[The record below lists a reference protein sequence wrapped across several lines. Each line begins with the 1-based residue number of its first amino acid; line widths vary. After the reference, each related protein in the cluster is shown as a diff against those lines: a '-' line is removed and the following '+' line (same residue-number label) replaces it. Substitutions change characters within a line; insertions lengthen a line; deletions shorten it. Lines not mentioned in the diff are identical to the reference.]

1 MREADRQ
8 RLETYCGNPSLRRTF
23 YTLNV
28 FTDTPFTGNPLAVVV
43 DCEGLSEQ
51 RMQTIARE
59 FNLSETVFVLEPL
72 DPMNTARLRIFA
84 PTQELPFA
92 GHPTIGAAVLITQLR
107 APEMLGRAG
116 LGLALEEQVGLLACT
131 VRRQTG
137 GAAQASFILPRLPKR
152 LGEAPGKEAI
162 AAALGLQVADIGF
175 GAHQPSLWSAGNPF
189 TFVPV
194 ASLEAIG
201 RALPNRKL
209 FSKTFARSGSLAY
222 LYTQEVVREGSHVHA
237 RMFGPGNGVNED
249 PATGSAAAAF
259 AGVAA
264 QFERPDDGDHLLVI
278 EQGFEIDRPST
289 IHLRL
294 QIEGGVLVDA
304 SVGGAAV
311 MVSQGTIEA

>member
-1 MREADRQ
+1 M
-8 RLETYCGNPSLRRTF
+8 RRTF
-23 YTLNV
+23 HTLNV
-28 FTDTPFTGNPLAVVV
+28 FTDTPFTGNPLAVVT

-72 DPMNTARLRIFA
+72 DPLNTARLRIFT
-84 PTQELPFA
+84 PTRELPFA
-92 GHPTIGAAVLITQLR
+92 CHPTIGAAVLIAQLR

-116 LGLALEEQVGLLACT
+116 LGLAIEEQVGLIACT
-131 VRRQTG
+131 VRRQKG

-152 LGEAPGKEAI
+152 MGEAPGREAI
-162 AAALGLQVADIGF
+162 AAALGLQAADIGF
-175 GAHQPSLWSAGNPF
+175 DAHQPSLWSAGNAF

-194 ASLEAIG
+194 VSLEAIG
-201 RALPNRKL
+201 RVIPNRKL
-209 FSKTFARSGSLAY
+209 FSTTFAGSGSLAF
-222 LYTQEVVREGSHVHA
+222 LYTQEVMREGSHVHA
-237 RMFGPGNGVNED
+237 RMFASGIDITED

-264 QFERPDDGDHLLVI
+264 QFERPEDGDHLLVI
-278 EQGFEIDRPST
+278 EQGFEIGRPSI

-311 MVSQGTIEA
+311 MVAQGTIEA

>member
-1 MREADRQ
+1 M
-8 RLETYCGNPSLRRTF
+8 RRTF
-23 YTLNV
+23 YTFNV

-59 FNLSETVFVLEPL
+59 FNLSETVFVLDPL
-72 DPMNTARLRIFA
+72 DPVNTARLRIFT
-84 PTQELPFA
+84 PTRELPFA
-92 GHPTIGAAVLITQLR
+92 GHPTIGAAVLIAQLR
-107 APEMLGRAG
+107 SPEMLGRAG
-116 LGLALEEQVGLLACT
+116 LGLAIEEQVGLIACT
-131 VRRQTG
+131 VRRQKG
-137 GAAQASFILPRLPKR
+137 GALQGSFILPRLPQR
-152 LGEAPGKEAI
+152 LGEAPSTEAI
-162 AAALGLQVADIGF
+162 AAALGLQPADIGF
-175 GAHQPSLWSAGNPF
+175 AAHQPSLWSAGNPF

-201 RALPNRKL
+201 RVVPNRKL
-209 FSKTFARSGSLAY
+209 FSKTFACSGSLVF
-222 LYTQEVVREGSHVHA
+222 LYTQEVMREGSHVHA
-237 RMFGPGNGVNED
+237 RMFGPGLAITED

-259 AGVAA
+259 AGVAV
-264 QFERPDDGDHLLVI
+264 QFERPEDGDHLLII
-278 EQGFEIDRPST
+278 EQGFEIDRPSM

>member
-1 MREADRQ
+1 MRR
-8 RLETYCGNPSLRRTF
+8 PF
-23 YTLNV
+23 HTLDV
-28 FTDTPFTGNPLAVVV
+28 FTDTPFTGNPLAVVR

-72 DPMNTARLRIFA
+72 DPLNSARLRIFT
-84 PTQELPFA
+84 PTRELPFA
-92 GHPTIGAAVLITQLR
+92 GHPTIGAAVLIAQLR
-107 APEMLGRAG
+107 APEMLGGAG
-116 LGLALEEQVGLLACT
+116 LGLAIEEQVGLIACT
-131 VRRQTG
+131 VRRQKG
-137 GAAQASFILPRLPKR
+137 RVAQASFVLPRLPER
-152 LGEAPGKEAI
+152 LGEPPGVEAI
-162 AAALGLQVADIGF
+162 AAALGLRAADIGF
-175 GAHQPSLWSAGNPF
+175 DAHRPSLWSAGNAF

-201 RALPNRKL
+201 RAVPDPAL
-209 FSKTFARSGSLAY
+209 FSKTFACSGALAF

-237 RMFGPGNGVNED
+237 RMFGPGMAITED

-264 QFERPDDGDHLLVI
+264 QFERPEDGDHLLII
-278 EQGFEIDRPST
+278 EQGFEMGRPSI

-294 QIEGGVLVDA
+294 QIQGGVLVDA

-311 MVSQGTIEA
+311 MVSEGTIEA

>member
-1 MREADRQ
+1 M
-8 RLETYCGNPSLRRTF
+8 RRTF
-23 YTLNV
+23 YTFNV

-59 FNLSETVFVLEPL
+59 FNLSETVFVLDPL
-72 DPMNTARLRIFA
+72 DPVNTARLRIFT
-84 PTQELPFA
+84 PTRELPFA
-92 GHPTIGAAVLITQLR
+92 GHPTIGAAVLIAQLR
-107 APEMLGRAG
+107 SPEMLGRAG
-116 LGLALEEQVGLLACT
+116 LGLAIEEQVGLIACT
-131 VRRQTG
+131 VRRQKG
-137 GAAQASFILPRLPKR
+137 GAWQGSFILPRLPQR
-152 LGEAPGKEAI
+152 LGEAPSTEAI
-162 AAALGLQVADIGF
+162 AAALGLQPADIGF
-175 GAHQPSLWSAGNPF
+175 AAHQPSLWSAGNPF

-201 RALPNRKL
+201 SVVPNRKL
-209 FSKTFARSGSLAY
+209 FSKTFACSGSLVF
-222 LYTQEVVREGSHVHA
+222 LYTQEVMREGSHVHA
-237 RMFGPGNGVNED
+237 RMFGPGLAITED

-259 AGVAA
+259 AGVAV
-264 QFERPDDGDHLLVI
+264 QFERPEDGDHLLII
-278 EQGFEIDRPST
+278 EQGFEIDRPSM